1 MKNKKCRE
9 VSIHLKSHSEKSS
22 NSYKKT
28 NEISFIKTINNLI
41 NQNVLIAVARK
52 LRLNFYDFSIH
63 LAYTEIK
70 FQTTIETK

>member
-1 MKNKKCRE
+1 MPW
-9 VSIHLKSHSEKSS
+9 SIDSPQKSQRKII
-22 NSYKKT
+22 KFIQKT

-41 NQNVLIAVARK
+41 NQNVLIAVAMK